1 MDTKWIECK
10 CKSGQTLYYYNKVT
24 GQRNWPSYANCST
37 EDKKGMIG
45 QPVIGHDL
53 CTGTDIGCPSSLWP
67 NTETSPQQKPFVFH
81 AKEDQEDTSIDGIG
95 IIDAMLKVLEKITDG
110 NDSEHLAEFTN
121 YNSNETVDKYV
132 NNKDSDENMKSVLQ
146 EGDGDGMGNDNN
158 NEATSTYVRNK
169 DSDDN
174 MECVL
179 QEGDVNDTQC
189 LVRFTSN
196 NINEA
201 TYISVHNNGQKENAL
216 SPAVK
221 QSKIPF
227 NCSYCSKKFNY
238 KSSLNDHIR
247 IHTGE
252 KPFECSYCK
261 KKFTQ
266 RSHLKHHI
274 TVHTGE
280 KALQCSLCQKRFA
293 HKTTLRTHLYTHTG
307 EKPYECSFCCKKFTR
322 KSHLKDHFR
331 IHTGEKPFECSYCG
345 KKCAQKSNLVSHI
358 RTHTREKPFQ
368 CSHCKKTFTSKNSLD
383 YHLKLHTREKP
394 FECSYTA
401 K

>member
-1 MDTKWIECK
+1 MRWAAYSLEIKTKQPIRAR
-10 CKSGQTLYYYNKVT
+10 YVH
-24 GQRNWPSYANCST
+24 P

-266 RSHLKHHI
+266 RLR
-274 TVHTGE
+274 GLNPE
-280 KALQCSLCQKRFA
+280 KVRKRTKNAKKIKSCSKLLESEKVARNSKSCPKVAEQLVDSLSDQCSLTPRFNVLFVV
-293 HKTTLRTHLYTHTG
+293 TEPEYG
-307 EKPYECSFCCKKFTR
+307 
-322 KSHLKDHFR
+322 KS
-331 IHTGEKPFECSYCG
+331 
-345 KKCAQKSNLVSHI
+345 
-358 RTHTREKPFQ
+358 
-368 CSHCKKTFTSKNSLD
+368 
-383 YHLKLHTREKP
+383 
-394 FECSYTA
+394 
-401 K
+401 